1 MSKLSAAEIEQHYAD
16 AEPAETVLEFVE
28 PEHDEC
34 IEEPYDWRQD
44 DWMFDSDDYDDYDDR
59 YPEPMDDPYYEH
71 YPFNDDDFF

>member
-16 AEPAETVLEFVE
+16 AELAETVLEFVE

-44 DWMFDSDDYDDYDDR
+44 DWLFADDCYDDP
-59 YPEPMDDPYYEH
+59 YPEPMDDPYYDP
-71 YPFNDDDFF
+71 YPFDDDDFI